1 MALTAAQMRFVRLD
15 GKMNLKK
22 RMEAIDTFSTESDV
36 NVILVSIKAGGLG
49 INLTAASRVYVMEPL
64 FNPAAEIQAIERVH
78 RLGQKRD
85 VVIKHLIMK
94 DSIEEKIVQL
104 QEKKKNL
111 AEFSIERDSL
121 KKLDK
126 KEAQQ
131 KKLEDLKD
139 LLK

>member
-1 MALTAAQMRFVRLD
+1 
-15 GKMNLKK
+15 
-22 RMEAIDTFSTESDV
+22 
-36 NVILVSIKAGGLG
+36 
-49 INLTAASRVYVMEPL
+49 
-64 FNPAAEIQAIERVH
+64 
-78 RLGQKRD
+78 
-85 VVIKHLIMK
+85 MK